1 MALQITYPADKNPF
15 RVTLDGAY
23 ARVTRYVGDKA
34 TVTLHLTV
42 WINQESAQMDAEP
55 VGTDLYTFTIPER
68 LDVNPVAW
76 AYETLKRSGQL
87 GETKDA

>member
-1 MALQITYPADKNPF
+1 MALLIQYPADKNPF

-23 ARVTRYVGDKA
+23 ARVTRYEGDKA
-34 TVTLHLTV
+34 TVRLHLSV
-42 WINQESAQMDAEP
+42 WVSAESALMDGEP
-55 VGTDLYTFTIPER
+55 IATEEFVFEIPQR
-68 LDVNPVAW
+68 LDVNPVAL

>member
-1 MALQITYPADKNPF
+1 MALIITSPADKNPF
-15 RVTLDGAY
+15 RVARPGCY
-23 ARVTRYVGDKA
+23 ARVTRYEGDKA

-42 WINQESAQMDAEP
+42 WINEESAQMDAEP

-68 LDVNPVAW
+68 LDVNQVAW
-76 AYETLKRSGQL
+76 AYETLKASGQL

>member
-1 MALQITYPADKNPF
+1 MALLIQYPADKNPF

-23 ARVTRYVGDKA
+23 ARVTRYEGDKA
-34 TVTLHLTV
+34 TMRLHLSV
-42 WINQESAQMDAEP
+42 WVSAESALMDGEP
-55 VGTDLYTFTIPER
+55 IATEDFVFEIPQR

-76 AYETLKRSGQL
+76 AYETLKASGQL